1 MNKTDKIII
10 IFYIFL
16 ASSYGLY
23 VVTYDVGIDESLL
36 ELVTPIKKT
45 TEFEI
50 SRLVDVPNNRIFDV
64 MANVE
69 NFPNILPENV
79 VSVNILNKTDNEII
93 AEEELFEA
101 GIKTKLLVKHTI
113 KPYSQHIIEIIDGDA
128 EGTKITQYFE
138 SVDSQTKL
146 TTKVNLNVKGVTSI
160 IAFLPEAN
168 LVHAMNTIVSHF
180 VEYSKYD
187 VYEITVNALYQEIL
201 DRQADEESLLHF
213 STLLRDSQITEQD
226 LRDTLLN
233 SEERAT
239 KPKTID
245 QLNEETINV
254 INDLYEKILLRE
266 ADPVGLIHF
275 GNLFESG
282 MTSDKIRVMLLQS
295 EERKIVVAAHPVRT
309 TILPV
314 YEYIFD
320 RQPDNSFVHHY
331 VKVID
336 CKRWFYCSESHA
348 WIHTILAWEQ
358 NGMISADEVS
368 IAINYLHN
376 EGIIFPDESRPP
388 NEEPQITEQDLRDTL
403 LNSEER
409 ATKPKTID
417 QLNEETI
424 NVINDLY
431 EKILLR
437 EADPVGLIHFGNLF
451 ESGMTSDKIR
461 VMLLQSEERKIVVAA
476 HPVRTTILP
485 VYEYIFDRQPDNSFV
500 HHYVKVIDCKRWFY
514 CSESHAWIHTIL
526 AWEQN
531 GMISADEVSIAINY
545 LYNEG
550 IIFPDERPLNEE
562 SVE

>member
-1 MNKTDKIII
+1 MNKTDKITI

-16 ASSYGLY
+16 ASSFGFYIMTY
-23 VVTYDVGIDESLL
+23 VHECPLSATACEDLNVSMIES
-36 ELVTPIKKT
+36 VTPKKII
-45 TEFEI
+45 EFET
-50 SRLVDVPNNRIFDV
+50 SRLVDVPNNRIFNV
-64 MANVE
+64 MADIE

-79 VSVNILNKTDNEII
+79 VSVNIVNKTDNEIT

-187 VYEITVNALYQEIL
+187 VYEITVDALYQEIL

-282 MTSDKIRVMLLQS
+282 MTSDKIRVMLLES
-295 EERKIVVAAHPVRT
+295 DEGKTISLIHPVRGK
-309 TILPV
+309 IMMV

-320 RQPDNSFVHHY
+320 RQPDNSFVDHY
-331 VKVID
+331 HKMID
-336 CKRWFYCSESHA
+336 DGFVA
-348 WIHTILAWEQ
+348 
-358 NGMISADEVS
+358 
-368 IAINYLHN
+368 
-376 EGIIFPDESRPP
+376 FPDW
-388 NEEPQITEQDLRDTL
+388 
-403 LNSEER
+403 
-409 ATKPKTID
+409 ID
-417 QLNEETI
+417 NIIIWEGEIVCQFGQAC
-424 NVINDLY
+424 
-431 EKILLR
+431 EKLG
-437 EADPVGLIHFGNLF
+437 V
-451 ESGMTSDKIR
+451 
-461 VMLLQSEERKIVVAA
+461 
-476 HPVRTTILP
+476 
-485 VYEYIFDRQPDNSFV
+485 
-500 HHYVKVIDCKRWFY
+500 
-514 CSESHAWIHTIL
+514 
-526 AWEQN
+526 
-531 GMISADEVSIAINY
+531 ISADEVSIAINY